1 MTTNAQ
7 NEAITNFVIQSIGR
21 RAEAATEAIF
31 HRLLQRK
38 STIYIS

>member
-1 MTTNAQ
+1 MMVNAKI
-7 NEAITNFVIQSIGR
+7 ESFTNFVIQSIGR
-21 RAEAATEAIF
+21 PAEAATEAIF